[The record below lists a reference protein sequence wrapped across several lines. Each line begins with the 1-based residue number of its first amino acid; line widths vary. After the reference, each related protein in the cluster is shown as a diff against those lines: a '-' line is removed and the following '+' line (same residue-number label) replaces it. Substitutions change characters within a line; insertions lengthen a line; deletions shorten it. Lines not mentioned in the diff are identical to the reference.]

1 MGTAYK
7 GNRLYITVKTKI
19 LILMAIELDVFWN
32 VLWFIEA
39 LYQASQD
46 FTIMSNFLIGAD
58 RRRSAPIRK
67 LDIKFRSAP
76 IGADQRR
83 SAPIRKLYIKF

>member
-1 MGTAYK
+1 MINLNILHSKGLLSYMGTAYK

-39 LYQASQD
+39 QNPGQPGFYH
-46 FTIMSNFLIGAD
+46 
-58 RRRSAPIRK
+58 
-67 LDIKFRSAP
+67 
-76 IGADQRR
+76 
-83 SAPIRKLYIKF
+83 